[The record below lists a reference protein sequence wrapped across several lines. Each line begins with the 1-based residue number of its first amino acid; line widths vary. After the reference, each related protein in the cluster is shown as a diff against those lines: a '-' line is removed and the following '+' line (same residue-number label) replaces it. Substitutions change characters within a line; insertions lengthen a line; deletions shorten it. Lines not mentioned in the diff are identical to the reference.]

1 MIRELKEELE
11 RLKKG
16 GAAGGG
22 GGGELSEE
30 MKAEME
36 EQRRLLEQ
44 FQREKD
50 EYAEKLKA

>member
-22 GGGELSEE
+22 GGGDNPVPPAPPIVYNPYSVDPATLVS
-30 MKAEME
+30 
-36 EQRRLLEQ
+36 
-44 FQREKD
+44 
-50 EYAEKLKA
+50 